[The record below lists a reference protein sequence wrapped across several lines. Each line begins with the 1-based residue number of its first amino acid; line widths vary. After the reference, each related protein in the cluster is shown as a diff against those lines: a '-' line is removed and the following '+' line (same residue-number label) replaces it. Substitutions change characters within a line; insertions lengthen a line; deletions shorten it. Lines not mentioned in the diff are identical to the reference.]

1 MKKKLIIELLSDC
14 LPGSGAGNGSYIDT
28 DCVFDAYGFPFIPS
42 KRIKGC
48 MRETAEKL
56 WSMKYEGM
64 TSEEIESMF
73 GLATTEGS
81 IRIGNAYLQGVES
94 IHQAV
99 EYYKTLA

>member
-48 MRETAEKL
+48 LRETAEKL
-56 WSMKYEGM
+56 QSMGYADNF
-64 TSEEIESMF
+64 SEEIHSIF
-73 GLATTEGS
+73 GTEH
-81 IRIGNAYLQGVES
+81 L
-94 IHQAV
+94 
-99 EYYKTLA
+99 